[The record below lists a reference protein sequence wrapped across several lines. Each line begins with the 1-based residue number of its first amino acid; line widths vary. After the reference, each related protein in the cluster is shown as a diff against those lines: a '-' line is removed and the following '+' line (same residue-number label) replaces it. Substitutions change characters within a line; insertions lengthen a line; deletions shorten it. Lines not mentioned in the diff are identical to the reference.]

1 MERNSQ
7 GILTQEEQE
16 TLAALVVRGDQLMLR
31 KAEAAAILV
40 HRGYPRSVTDLMTLD
55 G

>member
-7 GILTQEEQE
+7 GALTEDEQE
-16 TLAALVVRGDQLMLR
+16 TLEALVERGDQLMLR

-40 HRGYPRSVTDLMTLD
+40 HRGYAGTAADLMIPN